1 MNTIFPS
8 FDFKTNTEVVTFII
22 EGDFRS
28 GTQFEI
34 FKMTYNSFYHHV
46 NSINLDLTKVIYMDS
61 DTMEF
66 IFNHKGSKI
75 MPLDSKVTER
85 YLDYVNS
92 RHEVEVK

>member
-1 MNTIFPS
+1 MDNSLGIIINS
-8 FDFKTNTEVVTFII
+8 VTFQIKDKFLSSNI
-22 EGDFRS
+22 NYIKENIR
-28 GTQFEI
+28 
-34 FKMTYNSFYHHV
+34 FYTDCGAT
-46 NSINLDLTKVIYMDS
+46 ITLDLTKVEDLDS

>member
-1 MNTIFPS
+1 M
-8 FDFKTNTEVVTFII
+8 FKVNSTCVK
-22 EGDFRS
+22 
-28 GTQFEI
+28 FEI
-34 FKMTYNSFYHHV
+34 YSPATQNELWYIKNSYNYYLNNNV
-46 NSINLDLTKVIYMDS
+46 QIILDLTKVEDLDS

>member
-1 MNTIFPS
+1 MS
-8 FDFKTNTEVVTFII
+8 FNYQFKPLVLNLKL

-28 GTQFEI
+28 GTKFDL
-34 FKMTYNSFYHHV
+34 FKHIYHANV
-46 NSINLDLTKVIYMDS
+46 ESTIQVELDLTKVIYMDS

-85 YLDYVNS
+85 YLDYVSS